1 MRTSK
6 GLIVL
11 MQSAIFSV
19 TLCVAASSSFAETMS
34 KESCERLASL
44 SLANTRITL
53 AEFVPAGGFKG
64 PGEVF
69 SGRDMTAFYKG
80 LPAFCRVVAE
90 AHPSADSNIKI
101 EVWMPASGW
110 TGRLQGLGNGGFA
123 GLLDYHQMG
132 ASMQQGAVATTTDA
146 GHTGES
152 TDATWALGHPEKI
165 ADFGHRGIHEMTR
178 VAKAVSRSFYS
189 KDALRSYFS
198 GCSDGGRE
206 ALMEAQKYPADYDG
220 ILAGAPAN
228 YWTALLSTSMFDSQ
242 ALMLDP
248 ASYIPAA
255 KIPVIAS
262 AVLKACD
269 AKDGVSDGILN
280 DPRRCQFDAAT
291 LLCRNGTEADAC
303 LTSPQVA
310 ALKKIY
316 DGPRDAKGKVIFPG
330 YLPGAEDGPGGWGVW
345 IVGPAAGKS
354 LMYAFGTG
362 YFSDMVYDKPDW
374 DYKSFQME
382 QGLKDAVAR
391 TATAL
396 DAVNPDLGPFKVR
409 GGKLILYHGW
419 NDPAIPARNTI
430 DYYQSVV
437 AKMGNPDSFARLYMV
452 PGMQHCGGGP
462 GADVFGQVMGTMPDD
477 ARHNINSALQAW
489 VEKGTGP
496 SEIVAAKYAPGSQT
510 PAMTRPLCVYPQS
523 AQYKGSGDTND
534 AANFICAVEKK

>member
-1 MRTSK
+1 MRAAK
-6 GLIVL
+6 GLIASV
-11 MQSAIFSV
+11 SCAIFSIV
-19 TLCVAASSSFAETMS
+19 VCVAASSSFAETMS
-34 KESCERLASL
+34 KESCERLVSL
-44 SLANTRITL
+44 SVTNTRITL
-53 AEFVPAGGFKG
+53 AAFVSAGGFKG

-80 LPAFCRVVAE
+80 LPAFCRVVAQ
-90 AHPSADSNIKI
+90 ARPSADSNIKI

-110 TGRLQGLGNGGFA
+110 MGRLQGLGNGGFA
-123 GLLDYHQMG
+123 GLIDYHQMG
-132 ASMQQGAVATTTDA
+132 ASMQRGAVATTTDA

-178 VAKAVSRSFYS
+178 VAKAVSRAFYG
-189 KDALRSYFS
+189 KDAGHSYFS

-206 ALMEAQKYPADYDG
+206 ALMEAQRYPADYDG

-228 YWTALLSTSMFDSQ
+228 FWTALLSTSMFDSQ

-248 ASYIPAA
+248 KNYIPAA

-280 DPRRCQFDAAT
+280 DPRQCHFDAAT
-291 LLCRNGTEADAC
+291 LLCKNGAEADAC
-303 LTSPQVA
+303 LTAPQVA

-316 DGPRDAKGKVIFPG
+316 DGPRNVKGKVIFPG
-330 YLPGAEDGPGGWGVW
+330 YMPGAEDGPGGWGVW

-362 YFSDMVYDKPDW
+362 YFSEMVYDKADW

-382 QGLKDAVAR
+382 QGMKDANAK
-391 TATAL
+391 TGAEL
-396 DAVNPDLGPFKVR
+396 DAVNPDLGQFRAR

-419 NDPAIPARNTI
+419 DDPAIPAMNTI
-430 DYYQSVV
+430 DYYQNVV
-437 AKMGNPDSFARLYMV
+437 AKMGNLDSFVRLYMV

-462 GADVFGQVMGTMPDD
+462 GTDVFGQVMGTMPDD
-477 ARHNINSALQAW
+477 ARHNISSALQVW
-489 VEKGTGP
+489 VEKGTAP
-496 SEIVAAKYAPGSQT
+496 SEIVAGKYAQGSQT
-510 PAMTRPLCVYPQS
+510 TAMTRPLCAYPQS

-534 AANFICAVEKK
+534 SANFVCAIEKK